1 MEFVTASKMQFIR
14 GLLPRSQERRL
25 AISLGCSCLNLSGGG
40 WEMGLTTAGLCFG
53 QCHPRTQEQNN
64 QGREQSQVSDKS
76 MNNFTAGLFCLWS
89 YSKRADHLLPAVSS
103 LEATQGRCWHKD
115 RSPAPTHMDQ
125 NVPQWLC
132 GEGSSSHL
140 LTRDVGQSPSNAKC
154 RIQVK

>member
-1 MEFVTASKMQFIR
+1 
-14 GLLPRSQERRL
+14 
-25 AISLGCSCLNLSGGG
+25 
-40 WEMGLTTAGLCFG
+40 MGLTTAGLFFG

-64 QGREQSQVSDKS
+64 QGQEQSQVSDKS
-76 MNNFTAGLFCLWS
+76 MNNFTAGVSCLWS
-89 YSKRADHLLPAVSS
+89 YSKRAEHLLPAVSS

-115 RSPAPTHMDQ
+115 RSPAPTAPTAPIHTDQ

-132 GEGSSSHL
+132 GGGSSSRL